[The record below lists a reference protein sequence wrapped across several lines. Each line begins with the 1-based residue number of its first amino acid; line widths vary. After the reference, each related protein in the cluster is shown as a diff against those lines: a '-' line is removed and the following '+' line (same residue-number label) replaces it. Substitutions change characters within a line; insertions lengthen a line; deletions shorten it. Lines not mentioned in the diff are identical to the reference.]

1 MFKWFREFETKLKK
15 KKKKGW
21 IKVNLIRILIKKK
34 KKSRNMVLKK
44 QKKKTIVTQTCPKL
58 NYLASGC
65 RQDEEI
71 K

>member
-15 KKKKGW
+15 K
-21 IKVNLIRILIKKK
+21 
-34 KKSRNMVLKK
+34 
-44 QKKKTIVTQTCPKL
+44 KKKTIVTQTCPKL